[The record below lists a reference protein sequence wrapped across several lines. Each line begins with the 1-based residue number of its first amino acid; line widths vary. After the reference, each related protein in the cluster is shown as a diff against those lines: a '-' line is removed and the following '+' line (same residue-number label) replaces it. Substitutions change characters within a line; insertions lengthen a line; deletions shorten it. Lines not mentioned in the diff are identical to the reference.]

1 MSTVLFNPTN
11 EDMKAQYIGEV
22 TFIKAGEKK
31 KVDDKRARHILN
43 NLGPRGLMTLDYGDE
58 GEQEKKKAELGR
70 RRNHDFKKTQVL
82 RFNMQNDQRSE
93 RKLPYQAPDDFM
105 KSYAEEVGIPL
116 IQPYRPSSEESDRM
130 AALTQEREDL
140 AAEVKEKDKDITE
153 LKGEIG
159 DLKKTMTDFM
169 KMIKPDSETPD
180 KTETEEK
187 EEVKE
192 EPEDLYPVIKQQY
205 AGLSKTKF
213 QDWVLRNEN
222 IIPTYPE
229 KNQKEIAAMWKKFF
243 KEDYPYALSL
253 SEKKG

>member
-1 MSTVLFNPTN
+1 
-11 EDMKAQYIGEV
+11 
-22 TFIKAGEKK
+22 
-31 KVDDKRARHILN
+31 
-43 NLGPRGLMTLDYGDE
+43 
-58 GEQEKKKAELGR
+58 
-70 RRNHDFKKTQVL
+70 
-82 RFNMQNDQRSE
+82 MQNDQRSE
-93 RKLPYQAPDDFM
+93 RKLPYQAPEPWM
-105 KSYAEEVGIPL
+105 KSYSDEVGIAL

-140 AAEVKEKDKDITE
+140 AAKVKEKDEDIIE
-153 LKGEIG
+153 LKGELG

-169 KMIKPDSETPD
+169 KMIKPDAETPD
-180 KTETEEK
+180 KTETEKEEK

-192 EPEDLYPVIKQQY
+192 EPEDLYPVIKEQY

-222 IIPTYPE
+222 LIPTYPE

-243 KEDYPYALSL
+243 KEQYPYALSL